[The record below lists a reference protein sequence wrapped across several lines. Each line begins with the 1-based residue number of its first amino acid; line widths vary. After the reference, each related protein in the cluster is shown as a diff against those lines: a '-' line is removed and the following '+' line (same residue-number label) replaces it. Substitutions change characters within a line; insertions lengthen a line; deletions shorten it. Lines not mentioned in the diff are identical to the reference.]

1 MKIKILQKTFK
12 KFKIFLKS
20 FCKVLKEPKEPML
33 YENPLHIFA
42 LYSIMQV
49 YIPIII
55 EEREQYIYVDCKRLE
70 RL

>member
-20 FCKVLKEPKEPML
+20 FSGDLKAPKEPML
-33 YENPLHIFA
+33 YENPLHIFS

-55 EEREQYIYVDCKRLE
+55 EEREQYVYVDCKRLE